1 MTFASSIILGWSD
14 VTVDLTWKAGHV
26 AVAEA
31 GDLAGPRGWR
41 RASRTVKDKRT
52 LVERGSESYRRGVE
66 CTSFFLFNIHIFIYM
81 FLSLLSLFVSV
92 NPGT

>member
-1 MTFASSIILGWSD
+1 M
-14 VTVDLTWKAGHV
+14 VDLTWKAGHV

-31 GDLAGPRGWR
+31 GDLAGPRGWP

-52 LVERGSESYRRGVE
+52 LVEEAVRVIDVAWNARR
-66 CTSFFLFNIHIFIYM
+66 FFFNTHVFYIM